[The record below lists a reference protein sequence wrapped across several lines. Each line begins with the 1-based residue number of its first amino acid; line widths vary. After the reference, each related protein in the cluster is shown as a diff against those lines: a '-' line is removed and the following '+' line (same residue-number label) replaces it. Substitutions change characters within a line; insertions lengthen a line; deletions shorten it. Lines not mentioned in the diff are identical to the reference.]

1 MTSTSR
7 VKAEV
12 ENFLKTSTPEV
23 LCVSGKWGVGKTHLW
38 RESIREAQKKNN
50 LAIDRYAYVSLFG
63 LNSLDDL
70 RYAIFESTVPRDQIE
85 RGPDYDALKA
95 QIGRLE
101 KFARNAVYLAKGLP
115 FTEGLLGSTKSAFIT
130 VRKQIVCI
138 DDLERHGK
146 ELDFKVVLGLASFLK
161 EERECKV
168 VLLLNDE
175 RLSADSSAAF
185 QEQLEKVVDT
195 RVAYD
200 PTPDEAA
207 STGLTA
213 GTAIHDRLQEHCIKL
228 GIKNIRVIRK
238 IEAFAMKVA
247 ALLSSNEP
255 ETLHQALH
263 TATLFGWMHYQPFEA
278 PTFEFVRRRNSVR
291 PTPDEPPSK
300 AQKEKE
306 EAWGSLLGSY
316 NLVAID
322 EFDEVII
329 ESIIAGSID
338 PTALSTSAADLDK
351 KFVAQRSDN
360 SLSEAWAKF
369 HSSFTTGAN
378 EVLDGIYNATKAGI
392 TTISPANLSRTVG
405 LFKELGR
412 AEQAKDLIEFYIDNR
427 NEPAEFFDLKQSI
440 FGDDARDPDVVAAF
454 SKRLSQLASPRAPR
468 DILID
473 IGRKNGWNPAEAA
486 AVQDLSVSDLKTLFK
501 ATEGTDLSRLVRG
514 SLMFRNVGGVSAALS
529 EMSSRAEQA
538 LREIGSETPI
548 NARRVRIHGVEPSKP

>member
-1 MTSTSR
+1 MTSTGR
-7 VKAEV
+7 VKAEI
-12 ENFLKTSTPEV
+12 ESFLKTSTPEV
-23 LCVSGKWGVGKTHLW
+23 LCISGRWGVGKTHLW
-38 RESIREAQKKNN
+38 RESIREAQKNNN

-70 RYAIFESTVPRDQIE
+70 RYAIFESTIPRDQIE
-85 RGPDYDALKA
+85 KGPDYDALKA
-95 QIGRLE
+95 QVGRLE

-146 ELDFKVVLGLASFLK
+146 ELDFKDVLGLASFLK
-161 EERECKV
+161 EERGCKV
-168 VLLLNDE
+168 ALLLNDE

-200 PTPDEAA
+200 PTPDEATT
-207 STGLTA
+207 TGLTA
-213 GTAIHDRLQEHCIKL
+213 ETAIHDRLRDHCIKL

-238 IEAFAMKVA
+238 IEAFATKVA
-247 ALLSSNEP
+247 GLLSSNEP

-263 TATLFGWMHYQPFEA
+263 TVTLFGWMHYQPLEA
-278 PTFEFVRRRNSVR
+278 PTLEFVRKRNSVR
-291 PTPDEPPSK
+291 PPPEEPPSK

-329 ESIIAGSID
+329 ESIMAGSID
-338 PTALSTSAADLDK
+338 PAEFSARAADLDK
-351 KFVAQRSDN
+351 KFVAHRSDN
-360 SLSEAWAKF
+360 SLSAAWTKY
-369 HSSFTTGAN
+369 HSSFAAGPD
-378 EVLDGIYNATKAGI
+378 EVLDGIYTATKAGVA
-392 TTISPANLSRTVG
+392 TISPANLSRTVSV
-405 LFKELGR
+405 FKELGR
-412 AEQAKDLIEFYIDNR
+412 TEQAKELIALYIDNR

-454 SKRLSQLASPRAPR
+454 SKRLSQLASPRAPK

-486 AVQDLSVSDLKTLFK
+486 AAQDLSVNDFKVLFK
-501 ATEGTDLSRLVRG
+501 STEGTDLSRLVRG
-514 SLMFRNVGGVSAALS
+514 SLMFRNVGGASAALT

-538 LREIGSETPI
+538 LREIGSESPI
-548 NARRVRIHGVEPSKP
+548 NSRRVRIHGIDLPK